1 MWLTVYVYTSES
13 SRNANSSTLEPDW
26 PQHDHLAVSI
36 ITQQYSAATFVSLRF
51 HSYMERFGILIYF
64 LTYLHKILCTLSY
77 VKNCTCTMN
86 K

>member
-1 MWLTVYVYTSES
+1 MYTQVSPAEMQIPAHWNLIGRS
-13 SRNANSSTLEPDW
+13 MTTL
-26 PQHDHLAVSI
+26 
-36 ITQQYSAATFVSLRF
+36 QYSAATFVSQRF